1 MHVNSYFGFPQ
12 LLNLTH
18 VPRDACKE
26 GTVNRRVGDRWGKIG
41 SSEYEV
47 GRFRSLFANRRGG
60 SSPRTL
66 PMAPNRDVVNPQF
79 VPPEVQHRLIESQD
93 TFLGYPRRGRSELS
107 QPIIDKDSLSLIG
120 AGQQMPQRQ
129 CISLASLAQYDC
141 QIVRALPRCAVLK
154 IESRRSSAELRGRIL
169 EVRRAGTDLRPS
181 RASCARRDERLVAI
195 QFESHPPE
203 RRAHHP
209 GARIVHL

>member
-41 SSEYEV
+41 SSDYEV

-60 SSPRTL
+60 SSPGTL
-66 PMAPNRDVVNPQF
+66 PVAPNRDVVKPQL
-79 VPPEVQHRLIESQD
+79 VPPQVQHRLIESQD
-93 TFLGYPRRGRSELS
+93 TLLGDARRGRRELS
-107 QPIIDKDSLSLIG
+107 QAIIDKVSLSLIG
-120 AGQQMPQRQ
+120 ARQQMPQRQ
-129 CISLASLAQYDC
+129 CISFASLAQYDC
-141 QIVRALPRCAVLK
+141 QIARALLPCAVLK
-154 IESRRSSAELRGRIL
+154 IESRRSRAELRGRIL
-169 EVRRAGTDLRPS
+169 EVRRAGTDLRPG
-181 RASCARRDERLVAI
+181 RASRARRDERLVAI
-195 QFESHPPE
+195 QFESYPPE

-209 GARIVHL
+209 GTRIVHL